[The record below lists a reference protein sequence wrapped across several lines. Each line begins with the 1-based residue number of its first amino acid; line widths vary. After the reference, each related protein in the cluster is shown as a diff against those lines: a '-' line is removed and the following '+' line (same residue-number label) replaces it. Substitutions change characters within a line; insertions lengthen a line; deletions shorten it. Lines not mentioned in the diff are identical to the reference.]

1 MTDASTIFVG
11 AVTGAPEF
19 TRAKTSP
26 LRDDAI
32 TTVPSNTAATYR
44 VMIYFFLEAVAETWA
59 SFNFR
64 AQSSQHTSTVLPP
77 ILTLMEFLS
86 SLQSQAAQV
95 VSTMTFLSHARRSG
109 ARAVGHGAR
118 EGRCQNL

>member
-1 MTDASTIFVG
+1 VG
-11 AVTGAPEF
+11 AVTGAPDF
-19 TRAKTSP
+19 TRAKTGP
-26 LRDDAI
+26 LRNDAK
-32 TTVPSNTAATYR
+32 TTVPNNTAAAWR
-44 VMIYFFLEAVAETWA
+44 VMIYFFLEAVAETCA

-64 AQSSQHTSTVLPP
+64 AQSSQQTSTVLPP
-77 ILTLMEFLS
+77 IFTLMEFLS

-95 VSTMTFLSHARRSG
+95 VSTMALLSHARSPG

>member
-1 MTDASTIFVG
+1 MG
-11 AVTGAPEF
+11 AVTGAPDF
-19 TRAKTSP
+19 TRAKTGP
-26 LRDDAI
+26 LRNDAL
-32 TTVPSNTAATYR
+32 TTVPSNTAATWR
-44 VMIYFFLEAVAETWA
+44 VMIYFFLEAVAETCA

-64 AQSSQHTSTVLPP
+64 AQSSQQTSTVLPP
-77 ILTLMEFLS
+77 IFTLMEFLS

-95 VSTMTFLSHARRSG
+95 VSTMTLLSHARSPG